1 MRVDVERDFS
11 ALGRHFRE
19 CRHADR
25 NLIADP
31 VSFHDRLV
39 RMFRQQPS
47 AKMRNH
53 RGYCTAVHAA
63 AADVGTADL
72 GPAALGCS
80 GPTKPALGC

>member
-1 MRVDVERDFS
+1 VDVERDVS
-11 ALGRHFRE
+11 ALRRHFRE

-39 RMFRQQPS
+39 RMFRQQSS

-53 RGYCTAVHAA
+53 RGYCTAVQVAS
-63 AADVGTADL
+63 TAL
-72 GPAALGCS
+72 
-80 GPTKPALGC
+80 